1 MPSRKR
7 GTAARGPGDRPELRL
22 VPPLPVSG
30 AAPPSASESAQLSA
44 SGSAAADPEAAA
56 REVCLRML
64 TAAPRTRA
72 QLYSA
77 LSRRGVPDE
86 TAEAVLGRFA
96 EVGLIDDAMFAA
108 SWVESRHHGRGL
120 SARALAAELRQRG
133 VAADN
138 IQAALDR
145 LDPEQEVAT
154 ARALVARRI
163 AATSG
168 QPLPARIRRL
178 MGLLAR
184 KGYPQALAYRV
195 VREALEQEGIDPAGA
210 GIDLSDAPESDQ
222 DEDISGG

>member
-120 SARALAAELRQRG
+120 SARALAPSCGSGASQLTTSRRG
-133 VAADN
+133 
-138 IQAALDR
+138 
-145 LDPEQEVAT
+145 P
-154 ARALVARRI
+154 
-163 AATSG
+163 
-168 QPLPARIRRL
+168 
-178 MGLLAR
+178 
-184 KGYPQALAYRV
+184 
-195 VREALEQEGIDPAGA
+195 GA
-210 GIDLSDAPESDQ
+210 GRDRP
-222 DEDISGG
+222 GWGRNRPF

>member
-1 MPSRKR
+1 
-7 GTAARGPGDRPELRL
+7 
-22 VPPLPVSG
+22 
-30 AAPPSASESAQLSA
+30 
-44 SGSAAADPEAAA
+44 
-56 REVCLRML
+56 ML

-138 IQAALDR
+138 I
-145 LDPEQEVAT
+145 
-154 ARALVARRI
+154 
-163 AATSG
+163 
-168 QPLPARIRRL
+168 PARPWS
-178 MGLLAR
+178 R
-184 KGYPQALAYRV
+184 KGSTRL
-195 VREALEQEGIDPAGA
+195 G
-210 GIDLSDAPESDQ
+210 PESTFLMRLNPIRMRTSPAA
-222 DEDISGG
+222 DEARVTV